1 MNDDELLAK
10 IREQRAT
17 IPMAVP
23 VEKIIRRGR
32 IVRARR
38 RVPVV
43 AMLAAAAVAAI
54 VLQPSGHPAGTGIQL
69 AAWTVVKQTD
79 GTVDVSIRELRNPN
93 GLQRALRDDGVPAS
107 IIFEDSSNAQP
118 NPCQSYGHPE
128 LLQKV
133 ITLTAPEHPEQNA
146 IAMTIQPAALP
157 SATGIQIITSQ
168 ANVGVHL
175 VAASRACTG

>member
-1 MNDDELLAK
+1 MNDDELLAR

-17 IPMAVP
+17 IPMTVP
-23 VEKIIRRGR
+23 LEKIIRRGR
-32 IVRARR
+32 TVRARR
-38 RVPVV
+38 RIPAV
-43 AMLAAAAVAAI
+43 AILAAAAAAI

-69 AAWTVVKQTD
+69 ADWTVAKQTD
-79 GTVDVSIRELRNPN
+79 GTVDVSIRELHNPN
-93 GLQRALRDDGVPAS
+93 GLQRALRDDGVRAS
-107 IIFEDSSNAQP
+107 IIFEDSNGQP
-118 NPCQSYGHPE
+118 NPCESYGHPE

-133 ITLTAPEHPEQNA
+133 VTLTAPEQPKQNA

-157 SATGIQIITSQ
+157 SVTGIQIITSQ

>member
-1 MNDDELLAK
+1 MNDDELLAM

-23 VEKIIRRGR
+23 VKQIIRRGR

-38 RVPVV
+38 RVPAV
-43 AMLAAAAVAAI
+43 AMLAAAALAAV

-69 AAWTVVKQTD
+69 AGWTVVKQAD
-79 GTVDVSIRELRNPN
+79 GMVDVSIRELRNPD

-118 NPCQSYGHPE
+118 NPCQSYGHPG

-133 ITLTAPEHPEQNA
+133 VTLTAPERPKQNA
-146 IAMTIQPAALP
+146 IAMMIQPAALP
-157 SATGIQIITSQ
+157 NATGVQVITSQ
-168 ANVGVHL
+168 ASVGVHL

>member
-1 MNDDELLAK
+1 MNDDELLAQ

-17 IPMAVP
+17 IPMTVP
-23 VEKIIRRGR
+23 LERIIRRGR

-38 RVPVV
+38 RIPAV
-43 AMLAAAAVAAI
+43 AILAAAAVGAI
-54 VLQPSGHPAGTGIQL
+54 VLQPSGHPAGPGIQL
-69 AAWTVVKQTD
+69 ADWTVVKQTD
-79 GTVDVSIRELRNPN
+79 GTVEVTIRELHNPN
-93 GLQRALRDDGVPAS
+93 GLQRALRDDGVRAS
-107 IIFEDSSNAQP
+107 IIFEDSQGQP
-118 NPCQSYGHPE
+118 NPCESYGHPGF
-128 LLQKV
+128 LQKV
-133 ITLTAPEHPEQNA
+133 VTLTAPEQPKQNA